1 MRSENNYRYQMAKL
15 GIFYCVDKDLEDEVE
30 EIKSF
35 FASKSEKNKYLNH
48 LVHSTLYVFD
58 TDSKKIEDASRV
70 FDLLKD
76 SLSPVISNIHSW
88 KIFENDIL
96 TQLNTLC
103 LEIELTDELKALQFT
118 VVELLSKFHLQSINN
133 NFEGVLEISNN
144 KYGYPFVGNHWVPHI
159 TIGSLDVTCKE
170 ISLYSKDLINFP
182 RKLII
187 DNLGLYK
194 IEGETHQLIKKIKF

>member
-1 MRSENNYRYQMAKL
+1 MRSENNCQYHMAKL
-15 GIFYCVDKDLEDEVE
+15 GIFYCVDKDLEYEVE

-35 FASKSEKNKYLNH
+35 FATKSEKNKYLNH
-48 LVHSTLYVFD
+48 LVHSTLYVFNID
-58 TDSKKIEDASRV
+58 PNKIEDASRV
-70 FDLLKD
+70 FELLRG
-76 SLSPVISNIHSW
+76 SLSPVTSNIHSW

-103 LEIELTDELKALQFT
+103 LEIELTDELKALQFK

-144 KYGYPFVGNHWVPHI
+144 QYGYPFVGSHWVPHI
-159 TIGSLDVTCKE
+159 TIGSLDVTCEE

-194 IEGETHQLIKKIKF
+194 IEGDTHQLIKKIKF